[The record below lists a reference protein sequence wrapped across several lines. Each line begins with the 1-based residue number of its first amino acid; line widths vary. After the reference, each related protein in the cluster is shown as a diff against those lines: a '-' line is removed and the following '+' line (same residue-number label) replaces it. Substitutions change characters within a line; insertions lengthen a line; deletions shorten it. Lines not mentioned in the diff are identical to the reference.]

1 MTLKE
6 ARLIV
11 EQVNTIAA
19 ENTEHQDA
27 EATILEFRQVFESA
41 LTDTERDRV
50 IDLAHENKI
59 LAGMFQDFWGALPE

>member
-1 MTLKE
+1 MTLTE
-6 ARLIV
+6 ARLVI

-27 EATILEFRQVFESA
+27 EATILEFRRLFESA

-50 IDLAHENKI
+50 IDLAHENTI
-59 LAGMFQDFWGALPE
+59 LAQMFQDFWGALPE